1 MDGPGRVSRRA
12 PWGTVLGLV
21 GGWLVCVIAFNLVL
35 TLLQTR
41 TGGPVF
47 ERLTATSP
55 RVTQVMVLPAGRLA
69 VATVDNEVVLLAS
82 DRVQQRRRLS
92 GVIGGLGFDP
102 QRSLLYVGTADGRL
116 TALGLDLEPRGQ
128 FPVSGWVVALQI
140 DPEGNLLVA
149 HGIGAFSDRYYV
161 SLLTPDGQ
169 TVYSQR
175 VEFTITALAILA
187 DQIVYSTANGRVGAL
202 RKSDGQPLRTVVVT
216 RPPTRLAAVPP
227 WAAVLVGDD
236 WGNVSLL
243 RAHDGTV
250 LWETAVTPYPIR
262 SLTADAAGQTLL
274 AGDSHGGLFLL
285 DGEGHLIFGQRATES
300 SIEAFVP
307 AAEDWVVLPRE
318 GAWLRLRPQLVAD
331 TQQAARLRL
340 LWLGGNA
347 LLALLLGAG
356 LVLTLPRLR
365 RGARTLGRALYRS
378 RTAYLFIAPSM
389 GLILLFSYYPAV
401 LAFYYSFTDFS
412 VRNVTAEFVGLQNYL
427 TILRDDFYFRVGFG
441 NMLLILVTGVLK
453 VLSVPLLVAELV
465 FWLKNHVHRYLFRT
479 LVVFPA
485 VVPGL
490 VTTLL
495 WRLIYDPNVG
505 LLNQLLRTL
514 GLGHLQRAWLGDER
528 TAIWAIIGAGFP
540 FLSAFAFL
548 IYLGGL
554 LNINPELYDSAQI
567 DGAAWWRRFWH
578 IDVPLL
584 EPQFRL
590 LLFFAFTGAIQGF
603 AHIYIYTRGG
613 PGYAT
618 YVPALQMYL
627 KIADGGDFG
636 YASAIG
642 VLLFGLIFLGTVVIL
657 RFRREV
663 TVQV

>member
-1 MDGPGRVSRRA
+1 MDRLDTRQPGAGR
-12 PWGTVLGLV
+12 VLGLA
-21 GGWLVCVIAFNLVL
+21 GGWLAVGVVFNLILV
-35 TLLQTR
+35 LLQAR
-41 TGGPVF
+41 TGGPVL
-47 ERLTATSP
+47 ERLAAASP
-55 RVTQVMVLPAGRLA
+55 RITQVVALPAGRLA
-69 VATVDNEVVLLAS
+69 VATVDNEVLLLEG
-82 DRVQQRRRLS
+82 DRVQLRRRLT
-92 GVIGGLGFDP
+92 GVIGGLGYDP
-102 QRSLLYVGTADGRL
+102 GRSLLYAGTADGRV
-116 TALGLDLEPRGQ
+116 TALSLDLTPQ
-128 FPVSGWVVALQI
+128 IQVPVSGRVVALQV
-140 DPEGNLLVA
+140 DPEGDLLVA

-161 SLLTPDGQ
+161 SRLTPGGQ

-175 VEFTITALAILA
+175 VEFTIT
-187 DQIVYSTANGRVGAL
+187 DQIIYSTANGRVGAL
-202 RKSDGQPLRTVVVT
+202 RRSDGQPLWTVVVT
-216 RPPTRLAAVPP
+216 RPPTRLVAVPQQ
-227 WAAVLVGDD
+227 AAILVGDD
-236 WGNVSLL
+236 RGNISLL
-243 RAHDGTV
+243 RAHDGAV
-250 LWETAVTPYPIR
+250 LWEVTVTPYPIR
-262 SLTADAAGQTLL
+262 SLAADRGGQLLL
-274 AGDSHGGLFLL
+274 AGDSQGGLFLL
-285 DGEGHLIFGQRATES
+285 DNTGRLLFSQRAAEG

-307 AAEDWVVLPRE
+307 AGEEWIVLPRE
-318 GAWLRLRPQLVAD
+318 GAWLHLRPQRVAG
-331 TQQAARLRL
+331 TQQAAHLRL
-340 LWLGGNA
+340 LWIGGNA
-347 LLALLLGAG
+347 ALVLLLAAG
-356 LVLTLPRLR
+356 LVLTQPRLR
-365 RGARTLGRALYRS
+365 RGGQALGRALARS
-378 RTAYLFIAPSM
+378 RTGYLFIAPSM
-389 GLILLFSYYPAV
+389 ALILLFSYYPAV

-412 VRNVTAEFVGLQNYL
+412 VRNVTAEFVGLQNYV

-441 NMLLILVTGVLK
+441 NMILILVTGILK
-453 VLSVPLLVAELV
+453 VLSVPLLAAELV
-465 FWLKNHVHRYLFRT
+465 FWLKNHVHRYIFRT

-495 WRLIYDPNVG
+495 WRLIYEPNVG

-514 GLGHLQRAWLGDER
+514 GLGHLQRAWLGDEQ

-567 DGAAWWRRFWH
+567 DGANWLRRFWH

-603 AHIYIYTRGG
+603 ANIYIYTRGG

-663 TVQV
+663 AVQV